1 MGVSK
6 NIIIDLMNT
15 STIEDIE
22 IIGEEWPLR
31 WICPVFNDQYDFESN
46 PLELDKD
53 YEHSGTDESKMISIQ
68 SEIIIEKRDENL
80 FIIEEGSLWSES
92 HVWCKKINKS
102 ISKNIKK
109 IVKCREKDIF
119 ICSTGVIGE
128 NIPLRPTNKAIS
140 QSLKISENKWESA
153 AKSIMTTDTFPKA
166 IGKKIII
173 DNKEVSIVGIA
184 KGSGMISPNMAT
196 MLAFIF
202 TDALIDKAV
211 LQTLLNIEL
220 RNSFNSITVDS
231 DTSTND
237 TVLAFATGKA
247 MEGKN
252 ERIISRTSDPRL
264 IQFREAFS
272 EIMHDLAIQ
281 IVKDG
286 EGAKKLIQ
294 IKVSGAENSSSAKK
308 IARSIADSPLVK
320 TAVGASDPN
329 WGRIIMAIGKTKEK
343 INPKKISLKIGS
355 NTIIRDGEISRSY
368 SEKRTKKYMKGKN
381 ILLDINLGLGKGFSQ
396 MWTCDLTEGYIKI
409 NADYRS

>member
-1 MGVSK
+1 MIKKISPMAPKNFPKLPLVKGVSISTAKSGTKYKGRRDIFTAVFEKGTTVAGAFTQSDIKAEPVEFCKK
-6 NIIIDLMNT
+6 NIID
-15 STIEDIE
+15 
-22 IIGEEWPLR
+22 
-31 WICPVFNDQYDFESN
+31 
-46 PLELDKD
+46 
-53 YEHSGTDESKMISIQ
+53 
-68 SEIIIEKRDENL
+68 
-80 FIIEEGSLWSES
+80 GSARVLA
-92 HVWCKKINKS
+92 VNAGFANAATGKKGKKINKS
-102 ISKNIKK
+102 ISSNIKK
-109 IVKCREKDIF
+109 IIKCREKDIF

-140 QSLKISENKWESA
+140 QSLKISENKWENA

-166 IGKKIII
+166 IGRKILI

-202 TDALIDKAV
+202 TDALIDKTV

-220 RNSFNSITVDS
+220 RNSFNAITVDG

-247 MEGKN
+247 MDDKN
-252 ERIISRTSDPRL
+252 DRIISRTSDPRL
-264 IQFREAFS
+264 IKFREAFS
-272 EIMHDLAIQ
+272 EIMQDLAIQ

-294 IKVSGAENSSSAKK
+294 IKVSGAENTSSAKK

-355 NTIIRDGEISRSY
+355 NTIIKDGEIFRSY
-368 SEKRTKKYMKGKN
+368 SESRAKKYMKGEN
-381 ILLDINLGLGKGFSQ
+381 ILLDINLGLGNSFSQ
-396 MWTCDLTEGYIKI
+396 IWTCDLTEDYIKI

>member
-1 MGVSK
+1 MIKKISPLAPKNFPKLPLVKGIRMGTAKSGTKYKGRRDIFTAVFEKGTTVAGAFTQSDIRAEPVEFCKK
-6 NIIIDLMNT
+6 NIID
-15 STIEDIE
+15 
-22 IIGEEWPLR
+22 
-31 WICPVFNDQYDFESN
+31 
-46 PLELDKD
+46 
-53 YEHSGTDESKMISIQ
+53 
-68 SEIIIEKRDENL
+68 
-80 FIIEEGSLWSES
+80 GSARVLA
-92 HVWCKKINKS
+92 VNAGFANAFTGKKGKKINKS
-102 ISKNIKK
+102 ITSNIKK

-128 NIPLRPTNKAIS
+128 NTPLRPTNKAIS

-166 IGKKIII
+166 IGRKILI
-173 DNKEVSIVGIA
+173 DNKEVSLVGIA

-202 TDALIDKAV
+202 TDALIDKTV

-220 RNSFNSITVDS
+220 RNSFNAITVDS

-237 TVLAFATGKA
+237 TVLVFATGKA
-247 MEGKN
+247 MDDKN
-252 ERIISRTSDPRL
+252 ERIISRTSDSRL
-264 IQFREAFS
+264 IKFREAFS
-272 EIMHDLAIQ
+272 EVMHDLAIQ

-294 IKVSGAENSSSAKK
+294 IKVSGAENTSSAKE

-329 WGRIIMAIGKTKEK
+329 WGRIIMAIGKAKEK

-355 NTIIRDGEISRSY
+355 NTIIKDGEISRSY
-368 SEKRTKKYMKGKN
+368 SESRTKKYMKGKD
-381 ILLDINLGLGKGFSQ
+381 ILLDINLGLGNSFSQ
-396 MWTCDLTEGYIKI
+396 IWTCDLTEGYIKI

>member
-1 MGVSK
+1 MIKKISPLAPKNFPKLPLVKGIRMGTAKSGTKYKGRRDIFTAVFEKGTTVAGAFTQSDIRAEPVEFCKK
-6 NIIIDLMNT
+6 NIID
-15 STIEDIE
+15 
-22 IIGEEWPLR
+22 
-31 WICPVFNDQYDFESN
+31 
-46 PLELDKD
+46 
-53 YEHSGTDESKMISIQ
+53 
-68 SEIIIEKRDENL
+68 
-80 FIIEEGSLWSES
+80 GSARVLA
-92 HVWCKKINKS
+92 VNAGFANAFTGKKGKKINKS
-102 ISKNIKK
+102 ITSNIKK

-128 NIPLRPTNKAIS
+128 NTPLRPTNKAIS

-166 IGKKIII
+166 IGRKILI
-173 DNKEVSIVGIA
+173 DNKEVSLVGIA

-202 TDALIDKAV
+202 TDALIDKTV

-220 RNSFNSITVDS
+220 RNSFNAITVDS

-237 TVLAFATGKA
+237 TVLVFATGKA
-247 MEGKN
+247 MDDKN

-264 IQFREAFS
+264 IKFREAFS
-272 EIMHDLAIQ
+272 EVMHDLAIQ

-294 IKVSGAENSSSAKK
+294 IKVSGAENTSSAKE

-329 WGRIIMAIGKTKEK
+329 WGRIIMAIGKAKEK

-355 NTIIRDGEISRSY
+355 NTIIKDGEISRSY
-368 SEKRTKKYMKGKN
+368 SESRTKKYMKGKD
-381 ILLDINLGLGKGFSQ
+381 ILLDINLGLGNSFSQ
-396 MWTCDLTEGYIKI
+396 IWTCDLTEDYIKI

>member
-1 MGVSK
+1 MNKKISPFAPKKFPKLPLVKGITISTAKSGTKYKGRKDIFTAVFVKGTTVAGAFTQSDVRAEPVEFCKK
-6 NIIIDLMNT
+6 NIID
-15 STIEDIE
+15 
-22 IIGEEWPLR
+22 
-31 WICPVFNDQYDFESN
+31 
-46 PLELDKD
+46 
-53 YEHSGTDESKMISIQ
+53 
-68 SEIIIEKRDENL
+68 
-80 FIIEEGSLWSES
+80 GSARVL
-92 HVWCKKINKS
+92 VVNAGFANAFTGKKGKKINKS
-102 ISKNIKK
+102 ISSNIKK
-109 IVKCREKDIF
+109 IIKCKEKDIF

-128 NIPLRPTNKAIS
+128 NIPLSPTNRAIS
-140 QSLKISENKWESA
+140 QSLKITENNWESA

-166 IGKKIII
+166 IGKKITIG
-173 DNKEVSIVGIA
+173 NKEISIVGIA

-202 TDALIDKAV
+202 TDALIDKTV

-220 RNSFNSITVDS
+220 RNSFNAITVDG

-247 MEGKN
+247 MDDKN
-252 ERIISRTSDPRL
+252 DRIISRTSDPRL
-264 IQFREAFS
+264 IKFREAFS
-272 EIMHDLAIQ
+272 EIMQDLAIQ

-294 IKVSGAENSSSAKK
+294 IKVSGAENTSSAKK

-329 WGRIIMAIGKTKEK
+329 WGRIMMAIGKAKEK

-355 NTIIRDGEISRSY
+355 NTIIKNGEISRSY
-368 SEKRTKKYMKGKN
+368 SESRTKKYMKGED
-381 ILLDINLGLGKGFSQ
+381 ILLDINIGLGNSFSQ
-396 MWTCDLTEGYIKI
+396 IWTCDLTEDYIKI

>member
-1 MGVSK
+1 MNKKISPFAPKKFPKLPLVKGITISTAKSETKYKGRKDIFTAVFEKGTTVAGAFTQSDVKAEPVQFCKK
-6 NIIIDLMNT
+6 NIID
-15 STIEDIE
+15 
-22 IIGEEWPLR
+22 
-31 WICPVFNDQYDFESN
+31 
-46 PLELDKD
+46 
-53 YEHSGTDESKMISIQ
+53 
-68 SEIIIEKRDENL
+68 
-80 FIIEEGSLWSES
+80 GSARVL
-92 HVWCKKINKS
+92 VVNAGFANAFTGKKGKKINKS
-102 ISKNIKK
+102 ISSNIKK
-109 IVKCREKDIF
+109 IIKCREKDIF

>member
-1 MGVSK
+1 MIKKISPMAPKNFPKLPLVKGVSISTAKSGTKYKGRRDIFTAVFEKGTTVAGAFTQSDIKAEPVEFCKK
-6 NIIIDLMNT
+6 NIID
-15 STIEDIE
+15 
-22 IIGEEWPLR
+22 
-31 WICPVFNDQYDFESN
+31 
-46 PLELDKD
+46 
-53 YEHSGTDESKMISIQ
+53 
-68 SEIIIEKRDENL
+68 
-80 FIIEEGSLWSES
+80 GSARVLA
-92 HVWCKKINKS
+92 VNAGFANAATGKKGKKINKS
-102 ISKNIKK
+102 ISSNIKK
-109 IVKCREKDIF
+109 IIKCREKDIF

-140 QSLKISENKWESA
+140 QSLKISENKWENA

-166 IGKKIII
+166 IGRKIII
-173 DNKEVSIVGIA
+173 DNKEVSLVGIA

-202 TDALIDKAV
+202 TDALIDKTV

-220 RNSFNSITVDS
+220 RNSFNAITVDS

-247 MEGKN
+247 MADKN

-264 IQFREAFS
+264 INFRETFS
-272 EIMHDLAIQ
+272 EIMHDLALQ

-294 IKVSGAENSSSAKK
+294 IRVSGAENTSSAKK
-308 IARSIADSPLVK
+308 IARSVANSPLVK

-343 INPKKISLKIGS
+343 VNPKKINLKIGS
-355 NTIIRDGEISRSY
+355 NIIIKDGEVSRSY
-368 SEKRTKKYMKGKN
+368 SEKRTKKYMKGQD
-381 ILLDINLGLGKGFSQ
+381 ILLDINLGLGNGFSQ

>member
-1 MGVSK
+1 MIKKISPLAPKNFPKLPLVKGVSISTAKSGTKYKGRRDIFTAVFEKGTTVAGAFTQSDIKAEPVEFCKK
-6 NIIIDLMNT
+6 NIID
-15 STIEDIE
+15 
-22 IIGEEWPLR
+22 
-31 WICPVFNDQYDFESN
+31 
-46 PLELDKD
+46 
-53 YEHSGTDESKMISIQ
+53 
-68 SEIIIEKRDENL
+68 
-80 FIIEEGSLWSES
+80 GSARVLA
-92 HVWCKKINKS
+92 VNAGFANAFTGKKGKKINKS
-102 ISKNIKK
+102 ISSNIKK

-166 IGKKIII
+166 IGRKILI

-202 TDALIDKAV
+202 TDALIDKTV

-220 RNSFNSITVDS
+220 RNSFNAITVDS

-247 MEGKN
+247 MEDKD

-264 IQFREAFS
+264 IKFREAFS
-272 EIMHDLAIQ
+272 EVVHDLAIQ

-286 EGAKKLIQ
+286 EGAKKLIE
-294 IKVSGAENSSSAKK
+294 IKVSGAENTSSAKK

-329 WGRIIMAIGKTKEK
+329 WGRIIMAIGKVKEK

-355 NTIIRDGEISRSY
+355 NIIIKNGEISRSY
-368 SEKRTKKYMKGKN
+368 SESRTKKYMKGKD
-381 ILLDINLGLGKGFSQ
+381 ILLDINLGLGNSFSQ
-396 MWTCDLTEGYIKI
+396 IWTCDLTEDYIKI

>member
-1 MGVSK
+1 MIKKISPLATKNFPKLPQVKGIIMGTAKSGTKYKGRKDIFTAIFEKGTTVAGAFTQSNIRAEPVEFCKK
-6 NIIIDLMNT
+6 NIVD
-15 STIEDIE
+15 
-22 IIGEEWPLR
+22 
-31 WICPVFNDQYDFESN
+31 
-46 PLELDKD
+46 
-53 YEHSGTDESKMISIQ
+53 
-68 SEIIIEKRDENL
+68 
-80 FIIEEGSLWSES
+80 GSARVLA
-92 HVWCKKINKS
+92 VNAGFANAFTGKKGKKINKS

-166 IGKKIII
+166 TGKKITIG
-173 DNKEVSIVGIA
+173 NKEVSIVGIA

-202 TDALIDKAV
+202 TDALIDKTV
-211 LQTLLNIEL
+211 LQTILNIEL
-220 RNSFNSITVDS
+220 RNSFNAITVDS

-247 MEGKN
+247 MTGKN
-252 ERIISRTSDPRL
+252 ERIISRTSDSRL
-264 IQFREAFS
+264 IKFREAFS
-272 EIMHDLAIQ
+272 EIMQDLAIQ

-294 IKVSGAENSSSAKK
+294 IKVSGAENTSSAKK

-329 WGRIIMAIGKTKEK
+329 WGRIMMAIGKAKEK

-355 NTIIRDGEISRSY
+355 NTIIKNGEISRSY
-368 SEKRTKKYMKGKN
+368 SESRTKKYMKGED
-381 ILLDINLGLGKGFSQ
+381 ILLDINIGLGNSFSQ
-396 MWTCDLTEGYIKI
+396 IWTCDLTEDYIKI

>member
-1 MGVSK
+1 MNKKISPFAPKKFPKLPLVKGITISTAKSGTKYKGRKDIFTAVFVKGTTVAGAFTQSDVRAEPVEFCKK
-6 NIIIDLMNT
+6 NIID
-15 STIEDIE
+15 
-22 IIGEEWPLR
+22 
-31 WICPVFNDQYDFESN
+31 
-46 PLELDKD
+46 
-53 YEHSGTDESKMISIQ
+53 
-68 SEIIIEKRDENL
+68 
-80 FIIEEGSLWSES
+80 GSARVL
-92 HVWCKKINKS
+92 VVNAGFANAFTGKKGKKINKS
-102 ISKNIKK
+102 ISSNIKK
-109 IVKCREKDIF
+109 IIKCKEKDIF

-128 NIPLRPTNKAIS
+128 NIPLSPTNRAIS
-140 QSLKISENKWESA
+140 QSLKITENNWESA

>member
-1 MGVSK
+1 MNKKISPFAPKKFPKLPLVKGITISTAKSGTKYKGRKDIFTAVFVKGTTVAGAFTQSDVRAEPVEFCKK
-6 NIIIDLMNT
+6 NIID
-15 STIEDIE
+15 
-22 IIGEEWPLR
+22 
-31 WICPVFNDQYDFESN
+31 
-46 PLELDKD
+46 
-53 YEHSGTDESKMISIQ
+53 
-68 SEIIIEKRDENL
+68 
-80 FIIEEGSLWSES
+80 GSARVL
-92 HVWCKKINKS
+92 VVNAGFANAFTGKKGKKINKS
-102 ISKNIKK
+102 ISSNIKK
-109 IVKCREKDIF
+109 IIKCKEKDIF

-128 NIPLRPTNKAIS
+128 NIPLSPTNRAIS
-140 QSLKISENKWESA
+140 QSLKITENNWESA

-173 DNKEVSIVGIA
+173 DNREVSIVGIA

-220 RNSFNSITVDS
+220 RNSFNAITVDS

-368 SEKRTKKYMKGKN
+368 LEKRTKKYMKGKN

>member
-1 MGVSK
+1 MNKKISPFAPKKFPKLPLVKGITISTAKSETKYKGRKDIFTAVFEKGTTVAGAFTQSDVKAEPVQFCKK
-6 NIIIDLMNT
+6 NIID
-15 STIEDIE
+15 
-22 IIGEEWPLR
+22 
-31 WICPVFNDQYDFESN
+31 
-46 PLELDKD
+46 
-53 YEHSGTDESKMISIQ
+53 
-68 SEIIIEKRDENL
+68 
-80 FIIEEGSLWSES
+80 GSARVL
-92 HVWCKKINKS
+92 VVNAGFANAFTGKKGKKINKS
-102 ISKNIKK
+102 ISSNIKK
-109 IVKCREKDIF
+109 IIKCREKDIF

-140 QSLKISENKWESA
+140 QSLKVSENKWESA

-166 IGKKIII
+166 IGKKITIG
-173 DNKEVSIVGIA
+173 NKEISIIGIA

-202 TDALIDKAV
+202 TDALIDKTV

-220 RNSFNSITVDS
+220 RNSFNAITVDS

-247 MEGKN
+247 MADKN

-264 IQFREAFS
+264 INFRETFS
-272 EIMHDLAIQ
+272 EIMHDLALQ

-294 IKVSGAENSSSAKK
+294 IRVSGAENTSSAKK
-308 IARSIADSPLVK
+308 IARSVANSPLVK

-343 INPKKISLKIGS
+343 VNPKKISLKIGS
-355 NTIIRDGEISRSY
+355 NIIIKDGEVSRSY
-368 SEKRTKKYMKGKN
+368 SETRTKKYMKGQD
-381 ILLDINLGLGKGFSQ
+381 ILLDINLGLGNGFSQ

>member
-1 MGVSK
+1 MNKKISPFAPKKFPKLPLVKGITISTAKSETKYKGRKDIFTAVFEKGTTVAGAFTQSDIKAEPVEFCKK
-6 NIIIDLMNT
+6 NIID
-15 STIEDIE
+15 
-22 IIGEEWPLR
+22 
-31 WICPVFNDQYDFESN
+31 
-46 PLELDKD
+46 
-53 YEHSGTDESKMISIQ
+53 
-68 SEIIIEKRDENL
+68 
-80 FIIEEGSLWSES
+80 GSARVLA
-92 HVWCKKINKS
+92 VNAGFANAATGKKGKKINKS
-102 ISKNIKK
+102 ISSNIKK
-109 IVKCREKDIF
+109 IIKCREKDIF

-140 QSLKISENKWESA
+140 QSLKISENKWENA

-166 IGKKIII
+166 IGRKIII
-173 DNKEVSIVGIA
+173 DNKEVSLVGIA

-202 TDALIDKAV
+202 TDALIDKTV

-220 RNSFNSITVDS
+220 RNSFNAITVDG

-247 MEGKN
+247 MDDKN
-252 ERIISRTSDPRL
+252 DRIISRTSDPRL
-264 IQFREAFS
+264 IKFREAFS
-272 EIMHDLAIQ
+272 EIMQDLAIQ

-294 IKVSGAENSSSAKK
+294 IRVSGAENTSSAKK
-308 IARSIADSPLVK
+308 IARSVANSPLVK

-343 INPKKISLKIGS
+343 VNPKKINLKIGS
-355 NTIIRDGEISRSY
+355 NIIIKDGEVSRSY
-368 SEKRTKKYMKGKN
+368 SEKRTKKYMKGQD
-381 ILLDINLGLGKGFSQ
+381 ILLDINLGLGNGFSQ

>member
-1 MGVSK
+1 MNKKISPFAPKKFPKLPLVKGITISTAKSGTKYKGRKDIFTAVFVKGTTVAGAFTQSDVRAEPVEFCKK
-6 NIIIDLMNT
+6 NIID
-15 STIEDIE
+15 
-22 IIGEEWPLR
+22 
-31 WICPVFNDQYDFESN
+31 
-46 PLELDKD
+46 
-53 YEHSGTDESKMISIQ
+53 
-68 SEIIIEKRDENL
+68 
-80 FIIEEGSLWSES
+80 GSARVL
-92 HVWCKKINKS
+92 VVNAGFANAFTGKKGKKINKS
-102 ISKNIKK
+102 ISSNIKK
-109 IVKCREKDIF
+109 IIKCKEKDIF

-128 NIPLRPTNKAIS
+128 NIPLSPTNRAIS
-140 QSLKISENKWESA
+140 QSLKITENNWESA

-320 TAVGASDPN
+320 TAVGVSDPN

-368 SEKRTKKYMKGKN
+368 LEKRTKKYMKGKN

>member
-1 MGVSK
+1 MIKKISPLAPKNFPKLPLVKGVSISTAKSGTKYKGRRDIFTAVFEKGTTVAGAFTQSDIKAEPVEFCKK
-6 NIIIDLMNT
+6 NIID
-15 STIEDIE
+15 
-22 IIGEEWPLR
+22 
-31 WICPVFNDQYDFESN
+31 
-46 PLELDKD
+46 
-53 YEHSGTDESKMISIQ
+53 
-68 SEIIIEKRDENL
+68 
-80 FIIEEGSLWSES
+80 GSARVLA
-92 HVWCKKINKS
+92 VNAGFANAFTGKKGKKINKS
-102 ISKNIKK
+102 ISSNIKK

-166 IGKKIII
+166 IGRKILI

-202 TDALIDKAV
+202 TDALIDKTV

-220 RNSFNSITVDS
+220 RNSFNAITVDS

-247 MEGKN
+247 MEDKN

-264 IQFREAFS
+264 IKFREAFS
-272 EIMHDLAIQ
+272 EVMHDLAIQ

-294 IKVSGAENSSSAKK
+294 IRVSGAENTSSAKK
-308 IARSIADSPLVK
+308 IARSVANSPLVK

-343 INPKKISLKIGS
+343 VNPKKINLKIGS
-355 NTIIRDGEISRSY
+355 NIIIKDGEVSRSY
-368 SEKRTKKYMKGKN
+368 SEKRTKKYMKGQD
-381 ILLDINLGLGKGFSQ
+381 ILLDINLGLGNGFSQ

>member
-1 MGVSK
+1 MIKKISPLAPKNFPKLPIVKGVTMGTAKSRTKYKGRKDIFTAIFEKGTAVAGAFTQSDIRAEPVEFCKK
-6 NIIIDLMNT
+6 NIID
-15 STIEDIE
+15 
-22 IIGEEWPLR
+22 
-31 WICPVFNDQYDFESN
+31 
-46 PLELDKD
+46 
-53 YEHSGTDESKMISIQ
+53 
-68 SEIIIEKRDENL
+68 
-80 FIIEEGSLWSES
+80 GSARVL
-92 HVWCKKINKS
+92 VVNAGFANAFTGKKGKKINKS
-102 ISKNIKK
+102 IASNIKK
-109 IVKCREKDIF
+109 IIKCREKDIF

-140 QSLKISENKWESA
+140 QSLKISEDKWESS
-153 AKSIMTTDTFPKA
+153 AKAIMTTDTFPKA
-166 IGKKIII
+166 IGKEITI
-173 DNKEVSIVGIA
+173 DNKEVSLVGIA

-202 TDALIDKAV
+202 TDALIDKTV

-220 RNSFNSITVDS
+220 RNSFNAITVDS

-237 TVLAFATGKA
+237 TVLVFATGKA
-247 MEGKN
+247 MDGKN

-264 IQFREAFS
+264 IKFREAFS

-294 IKVSGAENSSSAKK
+294 IKVSGAENTSSAKK

-355 NTIIRDGEISRSY
+355 NIIIKDGEISRSY
-368 SEKRTKKYMKGKN
+368 SESRTKKYMKNKN
-381 ILLDINLGLGKGFSQ
+381 ILLDVNLGIGNGFSQ
-396 MWTCDLTEGYIKI
+396 IWTCDLTEGYIKI

>member
-1 MGVSK
+1 MITKISPLAPENFPKLPLVKGVSISTAKSGTKYKGRRDIFTAVFEKGTTVAGAFTQSDVKAEPVQFCKK
-6 NIIIDLMNT
+6 NIID
-15 STIEDIE
+15 
-22 IIGEEWPLR
+22 
-31 WICPVFNDQYDFESN
+31 
-46 PLELDKD
+46 
-53 YEHSGTDESKMISIQ
+53 
-68 SEIIIEKRDENL
+68 
-80 FIIEEGSLWSES
+80 GSARVL
-92 HVWCKKINKS
+92 VVNAGFANAFTGKKGKKINKS
-102 ISKNIKK
+102 ISSNIKK
-109 IVKCREKDIF
+109 IIKCREKDIF

-286 EGAKKLIQ
+286 EGAKKLIE
-294 IKVSGAENSSSAKK
+294 IKVSGAENTSSAKK

-329 WGRIIMAIGKTKEK
+329 WGRIIMAIGKVKEK

-355 NTIIRDGEISRSY
+355 NIIIKNGEISRSY
-368 SEKRTKKYMKGKN
+368 SESRTKKYMKGKN
-381 ILLDINLGLGKGFSQ
+381 ILLDINLGLGNSFSQ
-396 MWTCDLTEGYIKI
+396 IWTCDLTEDYIKI

>member
-1 MGVSK
+1 MNKKISPFAPKKFPKLPLVKGITISTAKSETKYKGRKDIFTAVFEKGTTVAGAFTQSDVKAEPVQFCKK
-6 NIIIDLMNT
+6 NIID
-15 STIEDIE
+15 
-22 IIGEEWPLR
+22 
-31 WICPVFNDQYDFESN
+31 
-46 PLELDKD
+46 
-53 YEHSGTDESKMISIQ
+53 
-68 SEIIIEKRDENL
+68 
-80 FIIEEGSLWSES
+80 GSARVL
-92 HVWCKKINKS
+92 VVNAGFANAFTGKKGKKINKS
-102 ISKNIKK
+102 ISSNIKK
-109 IVKCREKDIF
+109 IIKCREKDIF

-220 RNSFNSITVDS
+220 RNSFNAITVDS

>member
-1 MGVSK
+1 MIKKISPLAPKNFPKLPLVKGIRMGTAKSGTKYKGRRDIFTAVFEKGTTVAGAFTQSDIRAEPVEFCKK
-6 NIIIDLMNT
+6 NIID
-15 STIEDIE
+15 
-22 IIGEEWPLR
+22 
-31 WICPVFNDQYDFESN
+31 
-46 PLELDKD
+46 
-53 YEHSGTDESKMISIQ
+53 
-68 SEIIIEKRDENL
+68 
-80 FIIEEGSLWSES
+80 GSARVLA
-92 HVWCKKINKS
+92 VNAGFANAFTGKKGKKINKS
-102 ISKNIKK
+102 ITSNIKK

-166 IGKKIII
+166 IGRKILI
-173 DNKEVSIVGIA
+173 DNKEVSLVGIA

-202 TDALIDKAV
+202 TDALIDKTV

-220 RNSFNSITVDS
+220 RNSFNAITVDS

-237 TVLAFATGKA
+237 TVLVFATGKA
-247 MEGKN
+247 MDDKN

-264 IQFREAFS
+264 IKFREAFS
-272 EIMHDLAIQ
+272 EVMHDLAIQ

-294 IKVSGAENSSSAKK
+294 IKVSGAENTSSAKK

-355 NTIIRDGEISRSY
+355 NIIIKDGEISRSY
-368 SEKRTKKYMKGKN
+368 SESRTKKYMKNKN
-381 ILLDINLGLGKGFSQ
+381 ILLDVNLGIGNGFSQ
-396 MWTCDLTEGYIKI
+396 IWTCDLTEGYIKI

>member
-1 MGVSK
+1 MIKKISPLATKNFPKLPQVKGIIMGTAKSGTKYKGRKDIFTAIFEKGTTVAGAFTQSNIRAEPVEFCKK
-6 NIIIDLMNT
+6 NIVD
-15 STIEDIE
+15 
-22 IIGEEWPLR
+22 
-31 WICPVFNDQYDFESN
+31 
-46 PLELDKD
+46 
-53 YEHSGTDESKMISIQ
+53 
-68 SEIIIEKRDENL
+68 
-80 FIIEEGSLWSES
+80 GSARVLA
-92 HVWCKKINKS
+92 VNAGFANAFTGKKGKKINKS

-166 IGKKIII
+166 IGKKINIGNREI
-173 DNKEVSIVGIA
+173 SIVGIA

-202 TDALIDKAV
+202 TDALIDKTV

-220 RNSFNSITVDS
+220 RNSFNAITVDS

-247 MEGKN
+247 MTGKN
-252 ERIISRTSDPRL
+252 ERIISRTSDSRL
-264 IQFREAFS
+264 IKFREAFS
-272 EIMHDLAIQ
+272 EIMQDLAIQ

-294 IKVSGAENSSSAKK
+294 IRVSGAENTSSAKK
-308 IARSIADSPLVK
+308 IARSVANSPLVK

-343 INPKKISLKIGS
+343 INPKKINLKIGS
-355 NTIIRDGEISRSY
+355 NIIIKDGEVSRSY
-368 SEKRTKKYMKGKN
+368 SETRTKKYMRGKD
-381 ILLDINLGLGKGFSQ
+381 ILLDINLGIGNGFSQ
-396 MWTCDLTEGYIKI
+396 IWTCDLTEGYIKI

>member
-1 MGVSK
+1 MIKKISPLAPRHFPKLPLVKGVSISTAKSETKYKGRRDIFTAVFEKGTTVAGAFTQSDIRAEPVEFCKK
-6 NIIIDLMNT
+6 NIID
-15 STIEDIE
+15 
-22 IIGEEWPLR
+22 
-31 WICPVFNDQYDFESN
+31 
-46 PLELDKD
+46 
-53 YEHSGTDESKMISIQ
+53 
-68 SEIIIEKRDENL
+68 
-80 FIIEEGSLWSES
+80 GSARVLA
-92 HVWCKKINKS
+92 VNAGFANAFTGKKGKKINKS
-102 ISKNIKK
+102 MSLNIKK

-166 IGKKIII
+166 IGRKILIE
-173 DNKEVSIVGIA
+173 NKEVSIVGIA

-202 TDALIDKAV
+202 TDALIDKTV

-220 RNSFNSITVDS
+220 RNSFNAITVDS

-247 MEGKN
+247 MEDKN

-264 IQFREAFS
+264 IKFREAFS
-272 EIMHDLAIQ
+272 EVMHDLAIQ

-286 EGAKKLIQ
+286 EGAKKLIE
-294 IKVSGAENSSSAKK
+294 IKVSGAENTSSAKK

-320 TAVGASDPN
+320 TAIGASDPN
-329 WGRIIMAIGKTKEK
+329 WGRIIMAIGKAKEK

-355 NTIIRDGEISRSY
+355 NTIIKNGEISRSY
-368 SEKRTKKYMKGKN
+368 SESRTKKYMKDKD
-381 ILLDINLGLGKGFSQ
+381 ILLDINLGLGNSFSQ
-396 MWTCDLTEGYIKI
+396 IWTCDLTEDYIKI

>member
-1 MGVSK
+1 MIKKISPLAPKNFPKLPLVKGIRMGTAKSGTKYKGRRDIFTAVFEKGTTVAGAFTQSDIRAEPVEFCKK
-6 NIIIDLMNT
+6 NIID
-15 STIEDIE
+15 
-22 IIGEEWPLR
+22 
-31 WICPVFNDQYDFESN
+31 
-46 PLELDKD
+46 
-53 YEHSGTDESKMISIQ
+53 
-68 SEIIIEKRDENL
+68 
-80 FIIEEGSLWSES
+80 GSARVLA
-92 HVWCKKINKS
+92 VNAGFANAFTGKKGKKINKS
-102 ISKNIKK
+102 ITSNIKK

-166 IGKKIII
+166 IGRKILI
-173 DNKEVSIVGIA
+173 DNKEVSLVGIA

-202 TDALIDKAV
+202 TDALIDKTV

-220 RNSFNSITVDS
+220 RNSFNAITVDS

-237 TVLAFATGKA
+237 TVLVFATGKA
-247 MEGKN
+247 MDDKN
-252 ERIISRTSDPRL
+252 ERIISRTSDSRL
-264 IQFREAFS
+264 IKFREAFS
-272 EIMHDLAIQ
+272 EVMHDLAIQ

-294 IKVSGAENSSSAKK
+294 IKVSGAENTSSAKE

-329 WGRIIMAIGKTKEK
+329 WGRIIMAIGKAKEK

-355 NTIIRDGEISRSY
+355 NTIIKDGEISRSY
-368 SEKRTKKYMKGKN
+368 SESRTKKYMKGKD
-381 ILLDINLGLGKGFSQ
+381 ILLDINLGLGNSFSQ
-396 MWTCDLTEGYIKI
+396 IWTCDLTEDYIKI

>member
-1 MGVSK
+1 MNKKISPFAPKKFPKLPLVKGITISTAKSETKYKGRKDIFTAVFEKGTTVAGAFTQSDVKAEPVQFCKK
-6 NIIIDLMNT
+6 NIID
-15 STIEDIE
+15 
-22 IIGEEWPLR
+22 
-31 WICPVFNDQYDFESN
+31 
-46 PLELDKD
+46 
-53 YEHSGTDESKMISIQ
+53 
-68 SEIIIEKRDENL
+68 
-80 FIIEEGSLWSES
+80 GSARVL
-92 HVWCKKINKS
+92 VVNAGFANAFTGKKGKKINKS
-102 ISKNIKK
+102 ISSNIKK
-109 IVKCREKDIF
+109 IIKCKEKDIF

-128 NIPLRPTNKAIS
+128 NIPLSPTNRAIS
-140 QSLKISENKWESA
+140 QSLKITENNWESA

-173 DNKEVSIVGIA
+173 DNREVSIVGIA

>member
-1 MGVSK
+1 MIKKISPLAPKNFPKLPLVKGVSISTAKSGTKYKGRRDIFTAVFEKGTTVAGAFTQSDIKAEPVEFCKK
-6 NIIIDLMNT
+6 NIID
-15 STIEDIE
+15 
-22 IIGEEWPLR
+22 
-31 WICPVFNDQYDFESN
+31 
-46 PLELDKD
+46 
-53 YEHSGTDESKMISIQ
+53 
-68 SEIIIEKRDENL
+68 
-80 FIIEEGSLWSES
+80 GSARVLA
-92 HVWCKKINKS
+92 VNAGFANAFTGKKGKKINKS
-102 ISKNIKK
+102 ISSNIKK

-166 IGKKIII
+166 IGRKILI

-202 TDALIDKAV
+202 TDALIDKTV

-220 RNSFNSITVDS
+220 RNSFNAITVDS

-247 MEGKN
+247 MADKN

-264 IQFREAFS
+264 INFRETFS
-272 EIMHDLAIQ
+272 EIMHDLALQ

-294 IKVSGAENSSSAKK
+294 IRVSGAENTSSAKK
-308 IARSIADSPLVK
+308 IARSVANSPLVK

-343 INPKKISLKIGS
+343 VNPKKINLKIGS
-355 NTIIRDGEISRSY
+355 NIIIKDGEVSRSY
-368 SEKRTKKYMKGKN
+368 SEKRTKKYMKGQD
-381 ILLDINLGLGKGFSQ
+381 ILLDINLGLGNGFSQ

>member
-1 MGVSK
+1 MNKKISPFAPKKFPKLPLVKGITISTAKSETKYKGRKDIFTAVFEKGTTVAGAFTQSDVKAEPVQFCKK
-6 NIIIDLMNT
+6 NIID
-15 STIEDIE
+15 
-22 IIGEEWPLR
+22 
-31 WICPVFNDQYDFESN
+31 
-46 PLELDKD
+46 
-53 YEHSGTDESKMISIQ
+53 
-68 SEIIIEKRDENL
+68 
-80 FIIEEGSLWSES
+80 GSARVL
-92 HVWCKKINKS
+92 VVNAGFANAFTGKKGKKINKS
-102 ISKNIKK
+102 ISSNIKK
-109 IVKCREKDIF
+109 IIKCREKDIF

-166 IGKKIII
+166 IGKKITI
-173 DNKEVSIVGIA
+173 DNKEISIVGIA

-202 TDALIDKAV
+202 TDALIDKTV

-220 RNSFNSITVDS
+220 RNSFNAITVDS

-247 MEGKN
+247 MADKN

-264 IQFREAFS
+264 INFRETFS
-272 EIMHDLAIQ
+272 EIMHDLALQ

-294 IKVSGAENSSSAKK
+294 IRVSGAENTSSAKK
-308 IARSIADSPLVK
+308 IARSVANSPLVK

-343 INPKKISLKIGS
+343 VNPKKINLKIGS
-355 NTIIRDGEISRSY
+355 NVIIKDGEVSRSY
-368 SEKRTKKYMKGKN
+368 SEKRTKKYMKGQD
-381 ILLDINLGLGKGFSQ
+381 ILLDINLGLGNGFSQ

>member
-1 MGVSK
+1 MNKKISPFAPKKFPKLPLVKGITISTAKSETKYKGRKDIFTAVFEKGTTVAGAFTQSDVKAEPVQFCKK
-6 NIIIDLMNT
+6 NIID
-15 STIEDIE
+15 
-22 IIGEEWPLR
+22 
-31 WICPVFNDQYDFESN
+31 
-46 PLELDKD
+46 
-53 YEHSGTDESKMISIQ
+53 
-68 SEIIIEKRDENL
+68 
-80 FIIEEGSLWSES
+80 GSARAL
-92 HVWCKKINKS
+92 VVNAGFANAFTGKKGKKINKS
-102 ISKNIKK
+102 ISSNIKK
-109 IVKCREKDIF
+109 IIKCREKDIF

-166 IGKKIII
+166 IGKKITIG
-173 DNKEVSIVGIA
+173 NKEISIVGIA

-202 TDALIDKAV
+202 TDALIDKTV

-220 RNSFNSITVDS
+220 RNSFNAITVDS

-247 MEGKN
+247 MADKN

-264 IQFREAFS
+264 INFRETFS
-272 EIMHDLAIQ
+272 EIMHDLALQ

-294 IKVSGAENSSSAKK
+294 IRVSGAENTSSAKK
-308 IARSIADSPLVK
+308 IARSVANSPLVK

-343 INPKKISLKIGS
+343 VNPKKINLKIGS
-355 NTIIRDGEISRSY
+355 NIIIKDGEVSRSY
-368 SEKRTKKYMKGKN
+368 SEKRTKKYMKGQD
-381 ILLDINLGLGKGFSQ
+381 ILLDINLGLGNGFSQ